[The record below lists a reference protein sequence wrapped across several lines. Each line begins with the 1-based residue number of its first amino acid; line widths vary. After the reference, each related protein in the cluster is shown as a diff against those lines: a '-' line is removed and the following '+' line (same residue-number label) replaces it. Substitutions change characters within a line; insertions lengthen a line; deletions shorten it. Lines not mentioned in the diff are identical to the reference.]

1 MNPGDFISIL
11 TAFAGGLVVG
21 LIYFWSLKYVVSHM
35 LTSKHPALVMIG
47 SYILRTVFMLLAFY
61 LIMDGELIRL
71 LACFVG
77 FILVR
82 IIIIRGSDP
91 KKPMKI

>member
-1 MNPGDFISIL
+1 MNLGNIFSLL

-35 LTSKHPALVMIG
+35 LTSKHPALVMAG
-47 SYILRTVFMLLAFY
+47 SYLLRTVFMLLAFY
-61 LIMDGELIRL
+61 IIMDGELIRL

-82 IIIIRGSDP
+82 IIIVRGSNP
-91 KKPMKI
+91 SKPEEI

>member
-1 MNPGDFISIL
+1 MNPGDIFSIL
-11 TAFAGGLVVG
+11 TAFGGGLLVG
-21 LIYFWSLKYVVSHM
+21 LIYFWSLRYVVSHM

-47 SYILRTVFMLLAFY
+47 SYILRTVFMLMAFY

-71 LACFVG
+71 IACFVG

-82 IIIIRGSDP
+82 IIFTRGSDP
-91 KKPMKI
+91 NKPMKI

>member
-1 MNPGDFISIL
+1 MNPGNIISIL

-47 SYILRTVFMLLAFY
+47 SYFLRTVFMLLAFY